1 MMKWLLITLVK
12 GYQTFISAPLH
23 ALGGPGSG
31 CRYTPTCSQYFIQAV
46 RIHGA
51 WRGFLLGS
59 WRILRCNPWGG
70 SGYDPVPP
78 ARPPRCSIT
87 LLSFSFHQLQSSYI
101 TLWIA
106 QHGSS

>member
-1 MMKWLLITLVK
+1 MMKWLLIALVR

-23 ALGGPGSG
+23 
-31 CRYTPTCSQYFIQAV
+31 FIQAV
-46 RIHGA
+46 RVHGA

-78 ARPPRCSIT
+78 ARTP
-87 LLSFSFHQLQSSYI
+87 H
-101 TLWIA
+101 
-106 QHGSS
+106 

>member
-31 CRYTPTCSQYFIQAV
+31 CRYTPT
-46 RIHGA
+46 
-51 WRGFLLGS
+51 

-78 ARPPRCSIT
+78 ARHPR
-87 LLSFSFHQLQSSYI
+87 
-101 TLWIA
+101 
-106 QHGSS
+106 

>member
-31 CRYTPTCSQYFIQAV
+31 CRYTPPCSQYFIQAV
-46 RIHGA
+46 HIHGA
-51 WRGFLLGS
+51 WRGFLLGT
-59 WRILRCNPWGG
+59 WRILRCNPWGR

-78 ARPPRCSIT
+78 ARHPR
-87 LLSFSFHQLQSSYI
+87 
-101 TLWIA
+101 
-106 QHGSS
+106 